1 MRTAVSDTMLA
12 FVAAGSPLVAS
23 MVATTAVTPAR
34 PAVQRSELNQPELD
48 TWREYEVLRNDL
60 DKDTLKGFFA
70 KRPQA
75 IAGRLWNIYQT
86 VSTAKREWEE
96 ADDGLAPGEKS
107 DEFDPTKDVSEEVNL
122 AGTRG
127 ARLCDQ
133 MSSLGPVSVK
143 VCQTLAQRP
152 DLVGDE
158 ASTCFKR
165 LQTSNVPYADSL
177 AWAVLKES
185 LGHSGPIA
193 PGIGASPSD
202 TTSEPLFA
210 SITEKPI
217 AAASLG
223 QVYRATTHE
232 GVDVAVKVTARPH
245 QLRRPPTC
253 LLPPPPVSPPA
264 AAAKHCTPTPH
275 ARTCMHAVHSFTPPP
290 PPHPKPLLLP
300 SPSIPRCSGPT
311 R

>member
-1 MRTAVSDTMLA
+1 MIALL
-12 FVAAGSPLVAS
+12 AAGPPLVAS

-34 PAVQRSELNQPELD
+34 PAVQRSELKQPELD

-75 IAGRLWNIYQT
+75 IAGRLWKIYQT

-107 DEFDPTKDVSEEVNL
+107 DEFDPTKDVSGEENF

-193 PGIGASPSD
+193 PGIGGDPSD

-245 QLRRPPTC
+245 QLPRPPTRLL
-253 LLPPPPVSPPA
+253 LLPPVHPSA
-264 AAAKHCTPTPH
+264 AAANLCTPAPH
-275 ARTCMHAVHSFTPPP
+275 ARTCMHAVPRAHPSLHPP
-290 PPHPKPLLLP
+290 LP
-300 SPSIPRCSGPT
+300 SSALTVPIPAPAPSPPRCSGLT

>member
-1 MRTAVSDTMLA
+1 
-12 FVAAGSPLVAS
+12 

-34 PAVQRSELNQPELD
+34 PAVQRSELKQPDLD

-75 IAGRLWNIYQT
+75 IASRLWNIYQT

-96 ADDGLAPGEKS
+96 AEDGLAAGEKS
-107 DEFDPTKDVSEEVNL
+107 DEFDPTKDVSGDENP

-177 AWAVLKES
+177 AWAVVKES

-232 GVDVAVKVTARPH
+232 GVDVAVKVTAWPH
-245 QLRRPPTC
+245 QLRRPPAR
-253 LLPPPPVSPPA
+253 LLPPPLVSAPA
-264 AAAKHCTPTPH
+264 AAAKFCTPTPH
-275 ARTCMHAVHSFTPPP
+275 ARTCICMHMPHEHACTPCSPAHPPPWPPASPP
-290 PPHPKPLLLP
+290 PPHHPPPRPP
-300 SPSIPRCSGPT
+300 SPSPPRCSGPT